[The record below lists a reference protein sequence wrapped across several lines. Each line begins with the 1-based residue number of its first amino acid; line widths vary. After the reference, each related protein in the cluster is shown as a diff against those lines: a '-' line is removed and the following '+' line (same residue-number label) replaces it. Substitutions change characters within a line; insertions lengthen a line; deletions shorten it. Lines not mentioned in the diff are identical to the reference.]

1 MGLWRSGNSFEQV
14 GCWRDWM
21 GFLCSLLF
29 LKMGRKEARKLEGA
43 ELGKKGKGK
52 QVVAVM
58 LIVHL
63 SRVYKARGRLSVPKQ
78 NRRACMLAMTSG
90 IAMNIDS

>member
-1 MGLWRSGNSFEQV
+1 MGLWRSGNSFEEKQV

-43 ELGKKGKGK
+43 ELGRKGRE
-52 QVVAVM
+52 
-58 LIVHL
+58 
-63 SRVYKARGRLSVPKQ
+63 SRL
-78 NRRACMLAMTSG
+78 LL
-90 IAMNIDS
+90 